1 MLVPRFTAPIAAES
15 VAAALTEFGVAIVE
29 RLEPAAKLEAA
40 RRELAPYIDATP
52 MGGDG
57 FAGHRTRRTGG
68 LVARSPLCRELV
80 AHPFVLDVIG
90 RVLGH
95 ASNHHLHLTQLIA
108 IGPGEPAQLIHRDQ
122 WAFDFFPFPSGYEV
136 QCNTIWAV
144 NDFTAENGAT
154 RVIPGSNRLADK
166 LQFSEADTE
175 PAVMPAGSLVFYT
188 GSLYHGAGANRS
200 DHVRYGLNLTYA
212 LGWLRQEENQYL
224 SVPSEIARTLP
235 DSLLRLIGYARGA
248 YALGYVDDMRDPLDA
263 LRGRASSARLGDL
276 EKAAERIGAASVRP
290 RRLA

>member
-1 MLVPRFTAPIAAES
+1 MET
-15 VAAALTEFGVAIVE
+15 VAAALAASGVAIVE
-29 RLEPAAKLEAA
+29 RLEPEAKLAA
-40 RRELAPYIDATP
+40 ALRELEPYVAATP
-52 MGGDG
+52 TGSDG
-57 FAGHRTRRTGG
+57 FAGRRTRRTGG
-68 LVARSPLCRELV
+68 LVARSPICRELIT
-80 AHPFVLDVIG
+80 HPFVQGVVG

-95 ASNHHLHLTQLIA
+95 ASNHHLHLTQMIA

-144 NDFTAENGAT
+144 NDFTEENGAT
-154 RVIPGSNRLADK
+154 RVIAGSNKLADK

-224 SVPSEIARTLP
+224 SVPFELARTLP
-235 DSLLRLIGYARGA
+235 DPLLRLIGYARGA
-248 YALGYVDDMRDPLDA
+248 YALGYVDDVRDPLDA
-263 LRGRASSARLGDL
+263 LRGRSSSAKLGDL
-276 EKAAERIGAASVRP
+276 DAAAARVGAAAP
-290 RRLA
+290 RLREKL